1 MWIKNANNDHKE
13 KKMPRKIKLL
23 VVCLTLLLA
32 FGAGDVF
39 AKRTI
44 KVGMG
49 DPMES
54 DQGAFAKR
62 FKENLE
68 GLSNGEIEVQLFPGG
83 SLGTETEMLQNARMG
98 TLDVAIVGVG
108 NVVPFVPQFAAL
120 SYPYLIED
128 HYDAVKATTGYMG
141 AYWNKIGQEK
151 GGFTVLGWTYSNFR
165 FVTNSARPVNALA
178 DLAGLKIRVP
188 QNKVILATLT
198 ALGANPV
205 PMAWSETFTA
215 MQQKVIDGQENPYIV
230 NYTMKFQ
237 EVQKYLTETHYQYSF
252 QPMVMGTKTMESLD
266 DATKD
271 ILIRAG
277 IEAQQ
282 YCLLFQVL
290 EAEKAKKGMQDAGVE
305 VSILKDEDQWKAIIK
320 EKVWPEYYDF
330 VGGKEVIDTMMLHL
344 GKK

>member
-1 MWIKNANNDHKE
+1 MI
-13 KKMPRKIKLL
+13 
-23 VVCLTLLLA
+23 VLLA
-32 FGAGDVF
+32 FGAGEAF
-39 AKRTI
+39 AKKVI

-49 DPMES
+49 DPIES

-98 TLDVAIVGVG
+98 TLDIAIVGVG
-108 NVVPFVPQFAAL
+108 NVVPFVPEFGAL
-120 SYPYLIED
+120 SYPYLIEN

-141 AYWNKIGQEK
+141 DYWNRVGQER
-151 GGFTVLGWTYSNFR
+151 GGFAVLGWTYSNFR
-165 FVTNSARPVNALA
+165 YITNSARAVNSLE

-215 MQQKVIDGQENPYIV
+215 LQQKVIDGQENPYIV

-237 EVQKYLTETHYQYSF
+237 EVQDYLTETHYQYSF
-252 QPMVMGTKTMESLD
+252 QPMVMGAKTMKGLD
-266 DATKD
+266 PETRDMVV
-271 ILIRAG
+271 RAG

-290 EAEKAKKGMQDAGVE
+290 EAENAKKGMQDAGVE
-305 VSILKDEDQWKAIIK
+305 ISILKDEDKWKEIVK

-330 VGGKEVIDTMMLHL
+330 VGGKEIIDTMMLHL

>member
-1 MWIKNANNDHKE
+1 MS
-13 KKMPRKIKLL
+13 RKIRVLA
-23 VVCLTLLLA
+23 VCLILSLA

-39 AKRTI
+39 AKRII

-49 DPMES
+49 DPIES

-68 GLSNGEIEVQLFPGG
+68 GFSNGEIEVQLFPNGA
-83 SLGTETEMLQNARMG
+83 LGTETEMLQNARMG

-108 NVVPFVPQFAAL
+108 NVVPFVPEFAAL
-120 SYPYLIED
+120 SYPYLIES
-128 HYDAVKATTGYMG
+128 HYDAVKATTGYLG
-141 AYWNKIGQEK
+141 NYWNTIGKEK
-151 GGFTVLGWTYSNFR
+151 GGFEVLGWTYSNFR
-165 FVTNSARPVNALA
+165 FVTNSARPVNSLE

-188 QNKVILATLT
+188 QNKVILATLS

-215 MQQKVIDGQENPYIV
+215 LQQKVIDGQENPYIV

-237 EVQKYLTETHYQYSF
+237 EVQKYITETHYQYSF
-252 QPMVMGTKTMESLD
+252 QPMVIGVNTLKGLNDSERDMIVRS
-266 DATKD
+266 
-271 ILIRAG
+271 G

-290 EAEKAKKGMQDAGVE
+290 EAENAKKGMEDAGVK
-305 VSILKDEDQWKAIIK
+305 VSILKDEDKWKEIVKA
-320 EKVWPEYYDF
+320 KVWPEFYDF